1 MNKLNVIPDSNPFKV
16 PENYFE
22 EAGRRIISATS
33 GSDRRKEKEGLLR
46 RLKPYFSIAASI
58 AAIIIISLASI
69 RFFVSENRNKKLP
82 EISMEEFTE
91 TYLYDIDLLTLE
103 EQVVSGISSEDLP
116 DLNTSEIID
125 YLLLMNIDVNEIYEF
140 L

>member
-1 MNKLNVIPDSNPFKV
+1 MNKLNIKPDRNPFKV

-22 EAGRRIISATS
+22 EAGGRIISATS
-33 GSDRRKEKEGLLR
+33 GSDFRKEKEGLLR
-46 RLKPYFSIAASI
+46 RFSPYFSIAASI

-69 RFFVSENRNKKLP
+69 KLFVPENRNKKLP
-82 EISMEEFTE
+82 ELSMEEFTE
-91 TYLYDIDLLTLE
+91 TYLYDVDLLTLE
-103 EQVVSGISSEDLP
+103 EQVGSVISSEVLP

-125 YLLLMNIDVNEIYEF
+125 YLLLMNIDINEIYEF